1 MKVRAAESN
10 DREQI
15 REITRDSLQASY
27 SLSPEQIE
35 VILEEEFSDAAI
47 DDLLDDAETTVLV
60 VEATIDDVEAV
71 RGFVTLET
79 GTEAAIRWLHVDPA
93 SRGEGIATALLDRV
107 RDQFSEKPLSAYILD
122 DAVEGGEFLEEFGLK
137 QNDHDRLLIG
147 GEEFPVTAFTEGEST
162 ERTNEPTVSVPES
175 ITADGAERFVD
186 RDDTVPGSEAPF
198 FTVYTTDEGDEQ
210 YGYFCSECGST
221 NVSTDGLDRLE
232 CGNCGNVHR
241 ADEWDDAYL

>member
-1 MKVRAAESN
+1 MNVRAAESD

-15 REITRDSLQASY
+15 RAITRDSLQASY

-35 VILEEEFSDAAI
+35 VILEEEFGDAALA
-47 DDLLDDAETTVLV
+47 DLLDDAETTVLV

-79 GTEAAIRWLHVDPA
+79 GTEAVIRWLHVDPA
-93 SRGEGIATALLDRV
+93 ARGEGIATALLDRV

-137 QNDHDRLLIG
+137 QGDHDQLLVG
-147 GEEFPVTAFTEGEST
+147 GEEFEVTVFTEGQSA
-162 ERTNEPTVSVPES
+162 ERANEPSVSVPES
-175 ITADGAERFVD
+175 VTVDGAERFAD

-198 FTVYTTDEGDEQ
+198 FTLYSGEAEEEQ

-221 NVSTDGLDRLE
+221 NVATDGLDRLE